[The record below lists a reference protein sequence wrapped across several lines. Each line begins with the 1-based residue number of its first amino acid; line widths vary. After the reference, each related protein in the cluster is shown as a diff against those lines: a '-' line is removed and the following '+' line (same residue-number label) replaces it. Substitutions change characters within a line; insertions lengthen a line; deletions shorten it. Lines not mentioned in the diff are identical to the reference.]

1 MYEIASSDVRS
12 QVAMYEICT
21 KSQVAMYEIAS
32 SDVRSQ
38 VAMYEIASSD
48 VRSYILELWIQMPSC
63 CCPSVTLSDD
73 LVPL

>member
-1 MYEIASSDVRS
+1 MRHRSVLGFVRLRS
-12 QVAMYEICT
+12 H
-21 KSQVAMYEIAS
+21 IAS

-63 CCPSVTLSDD
+63 CCPSVSLSDD